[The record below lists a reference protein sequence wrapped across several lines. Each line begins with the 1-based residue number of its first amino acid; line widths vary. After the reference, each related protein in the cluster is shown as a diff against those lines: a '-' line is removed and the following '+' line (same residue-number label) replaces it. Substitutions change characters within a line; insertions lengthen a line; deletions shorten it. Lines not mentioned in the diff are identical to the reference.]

1 MSIDYSVDWSRFEW
15 ALSADDSLCYRRE
28 FAGIELIADFSLHP
42 PARDGLIFSGVEITL
57 RSPLPLTDFVD
68 RLRDVWIALRYT
80 FPIIASQTECDK
92 FGNPFITYRVEPD
105 IAKMKEW
112 AARTICIANGAQGL
126 DELRFDLSLKDLPN
140 ELGDQTMLH
149 VCCMTDLQYGLLIHT
164 SHVPVDGIGVKIIF
178 NCLLTSLAT
187 YIGGAS
193 LPDVKW
199 GSEAV
204 NLTPAL
210 PLATTEPLEGS
221 EYTRTLS
228 TIMED
233 IYTTMPVSHIPHSFQ
248 LSPYANVLYRSNMA
262 SRYVTLA
269 QDTTQ
274 RIEYQLFC
282 PHLSR
287 RSFSGLVA
295 TRD

>member
-15 ALSADDSLCYRRE
+15 APSADDSLCYRRE
-28 FAGIELIADFSLHP
+28 LAGPEFMADFYLRP
-42 PARDGLIFSGVEITL
+42 PTKDTLIFSGVEITL
-57 RSPLPLTDFVD
+57 RSPLPQTDFVD

-80 FPIIASQTECDK
+80 SPIIASQTKRDK
-92 FGNPFITYRVEPD
+92 LGDPFMTYRVEPD
-105 IAKMKEW
+105 VAKVKEW
-112 AARTICIANGAQGL
+112 AARTVCIAKGAQGL
-126 DELRFDLSLKDLPN
+126 DELRFNLSLKDLPN
-140 ELGDQTMLH
+140 EFGDQTMLH
-149 VCCMTDLQYGLLIHT
+149 VCRTTDSQYGLLIHT

-178 NCLLTSLAT
+178 NRLLTSLAT
-187 YIGGAS
+187 YIGGAP

-210 PLATTEPLEGS
+210 PFATTEPLEGS

-262 SRYVTLA
+262 SRHVTLA
-269 QDTTQ
+269 QDATQ

>member
-15 ALSADDSLCYRRE
+15 APSADDSLCYRRE
-28 FAGIELIADFSLHP
+28 LAGAELLADFLIRP
-42 PARDGLIFSGVEITL
+42 PAKDALILSVVEITL
-57 RSPLPLTDFVD
+57 RSPLPLMDFVG

-92 FGNPFITYRVEPD
+92 LGDPFMTYRVEPD
-105 IAKMKEW
+105 VAKVKEW

-126 DELRFDLSLKDLPN
+126 DGLRFDLSLKDLPN

-149 VCCMTDLQYGLLIHT
+149 VCRTTDSQYGLLIHT

-178 NCLLTSLAT
+178 NRLLTSLAT
-187 YIGGAS
+187 YIGGAP

-210 PLATTEPLEGS
+210 PFATTEPLEGS

-233 IYTTMPVSHIPHSFQ
+233 LHTAMPVSHIAHSFR
-248 LSPYANVLYRSNMA
+248 LSPCANVLYRSNMA
-262 SRYVTLA
+262 SRHVTLA
-269 QDTTQ
+269 ASATQ
-274 RIEYQLFC
+274 RIEYQSSC